1 MTKMTEEKVQAMI
14 DDAIKQ
20 HNHNAT
26 IISMIIGFA
35 ILAAFLDG
43 FFRLAGI
50 TSPFMGIDISIL
62 PRL

>member
-1 MTKMTEEKVQAMI
+1 MTEQQVKQMI
-14 DDAIKQ
+14 DAAIKK

-26 IISMIIGFA
+26 IISMILGTILIG
-35 ILAAFLDG
+35 AFLDG

-62 PRL
+62 PRM

>member
-1 MTKMTEEKVQAMI
+1 MNKQEVKQMI
-14 DDAIKQ
+14 DDAIRK

-26 IISMIIGFA
+26 IISMILGTLLIG
-35 ILAAFLDG
+35 AFIDG

-62 PRL
+62 

>member
-1 MTKMTEEKVQAMI
+1 MNESKVQQMI
-14 DDAIKQ
+14 DAAIKK

-26 IISMIIGFA
+26 IISMILGA
-35 ILAAFLDG
+35 ILIGAFLDG

-62 PRL
+62 PRM